1 MLNQLGIFLYSL
13 LFTVSIIFVR
23 EKTAIAGAV
32 VYKIIINNNAQPADL
47 RASDT
52 FFTVK
57 KRTIT

>member
-1 MLNQLGIFLYSL
+1 ML
-13 LFTVSIIFVR
+13 VR

-32 VYKIIINNNAQPADL
+32 VYKIAINSNAQPADF

-57 KRTIT
+57 NLTIT